1 MKSFFLKCKN
11 ILCLVKSKIKSFF
24 SNLISL
30 IQKWMI
36 SFGSKIISFR
46 EKLSFKNNKE
56 IKSQGSFVSENLS
69 KEPDSENAQQAD
81 QESDNINK
89 THVSNKESNSCK
101 HKFIRGILQFFDIIF
116 ELVFA
121 CGIIFYMRPKFLK
134 CENFLQFKF
143 FDKQIFSFTTEIS
156 EFAIFIILVMLVLYL
171 LFKIIYL
178 LLLASSANKIVAILL
193 LAISVVCINLV
204 QEKFLIFIALYILI
218 FFSFQFTCGS
228 SFLTIRKKLFT
239 ILTLDIIAYF
249 TILAIFDDNFRN
261 YTLLLLEEIQL
272 PVELF

>member
-11 ILCLVKSKIKSFF
+11 ILYLVKSKIKSFF

-46 EKLSFKNNKE
+46 
-56 IKSQGSFVSENLS
+56 ENLS

-143 FDKQIFSFTTEIS
+143 LDKQIFSFTTEIS

-218 FFSFQFTCGS
+218 FFFVPIYLRLF
-228 SFLTIRKKLFT
+228 FFNNKKETF
-239 ILTLDIIAYF
+239 YNF
-249 TILAIFDDNFRN
+249 SNFR
-261 YTLLLLEEIQL
+261 
-272 PVELF
+272 